1 MAPVKKAMAG
11 AGHSN
16 GGIREILL
24 VGNSTKILKIRH
36 APRRRLTAR
45 AALRRL
51 PTCAVWRWS
60 KKGRRG
66 RRIHGAGRQDR
77 RRNSLAGKG
86 PSKSC
91 YFLRLRRKTFLRS
104 SLFLVLVSFTY
115 VSFQEL
121 AINQRM
127 CRQVWVWG

>member
-24 VGNSTKILKIRH
+24 VGSSTKIIKIRH

-45 AALRRL
+45 AL
-51 PTCAVWRWS
+51 CATRRWS

-66 RRIHGAGRQDR
+66 RRIDGAGRHDR

-86 PSKSC
+86 EREEIRWGPQLVAKKNTHCS
-91 YFLRLRRKTFLRS
+91 TFGFVR
-104 SLFLVLVSFTY
+104 LVSSIFLS
-115 VSFQEL
+115 VGGGVG
-121 AINQRM
+121 AD
-127 CRQVWVWG
+127 C